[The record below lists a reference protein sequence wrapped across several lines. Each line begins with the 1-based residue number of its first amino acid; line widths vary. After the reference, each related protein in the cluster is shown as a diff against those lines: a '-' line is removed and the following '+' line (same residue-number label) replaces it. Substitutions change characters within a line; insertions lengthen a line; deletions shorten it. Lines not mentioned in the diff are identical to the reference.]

1 MNTINDLTREEF
13 TQLLDGYFAP
23 PIKRT
28 MMTELEVKSLA
39 EKLNKRINVPL
50 IRETREEK
58 ILIKIVIKID
68 VFLYDNLPNEF
79 YDLIRSLDEG
89 IDDDEATRLTNTLTR
104 LANAKIDIPYIPELA
119 EGIAIKFIIR
129 AVVGAARKGFKFEE

>member
-104 LANAKIDIPYIPELA
+104 LANAKINIPYIPELA

-129 AVVGAARKGFKFEE
+129 AVIGAARKGFQI